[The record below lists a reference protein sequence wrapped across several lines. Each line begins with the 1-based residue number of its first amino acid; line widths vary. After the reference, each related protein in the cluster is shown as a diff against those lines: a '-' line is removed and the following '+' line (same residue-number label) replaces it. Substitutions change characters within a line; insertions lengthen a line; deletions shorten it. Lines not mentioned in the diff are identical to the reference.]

1 MERKCQEQPS
11 RSFLKKRCSEN
22 MQQIYS
28 RRPMSKC
35 DFNEVACPSFLK
47 YALKPWQRISW
58 IKISNLDSGC
68 QGLGLLSSALDSE
81 NSLRVK
87 FRSLV
92 CGFWAIVINI
102 DYLSRQGI
110 NCLSVNKMFLDITK
124 SGSVHMEQ
132 KDNSWTVVCYYGW
145 KTYYF

>member
-1 MERKCQEQPS
+1 MNVTFCLNKNSVISERLA
-11 RSFLKKRCSEN
+11 FWLKNMFRRYILKIMFRKYMFRGTIIEKDKEN
-22 MQQIYS
+22 
-28 RRPMSKC
+28 
-35 DFNEVACPSFLK
+35 LG
-47 YALKPWQRISW
+47 
-58 IKISNLDSGC
+58 SGC

-110 NCLSVNKMFLDITK
+110 NCLSVKKMFLDITK
-124 SGSVHMEQ
+124 SRSVHMEQ

-145 KTYYF
+145 KTLFLKDFYMRGTS